1 MPPARTGRIAAA
13 LLAAATLA
21 GCGAGSS
28 ASTTTTVPDVIGQT
42 LDAAKSTLLT
52 AGFVGD
58 SQDLLRGR
66 NQLLDSAWTVC
77 TQTPGP
83 VPAAAGTTVDLGVV
97 KKAETCPGRKTTAPT
112 PTTSRKPRPTA
123 KPKAVPTSEDNDAR
137 TATEG
142 SSCEVPD
149 TGVSP
154 KGKPMVCTADADGHS
169 RWRSGG

>member
-1 MPPARTGRIAAA
+1 MSLVRTGRIAAA
-13 LLAAATLA
+13 LLTATTLV
-21 GCGAGSS
+21 GCGSGSS
-28 ASTTTTVPDVIGQT
+28 TSATVPNVIGQT

-83 VPAAAGTTVDLGVV
+83 VPAAQGTTVDLGVV
-97 KKAETCPGRKTTAPT
+97 KKAEKCPGLSAPPTAAAGRT
-112 PTTSRKPRPTA
+112 AKPRPTS
-123 KPKAVPTSEDNDAR
+123 KPKAVQASKTTSPPVIPGAPCDPPA
-137 TATEG
+137 
-142 SSCEVPD
+142 
-149 TGVSP
+149 TGVSA
-154 KGKPMVCTADADGHS
+154 KGKQMVCAAAADGGS